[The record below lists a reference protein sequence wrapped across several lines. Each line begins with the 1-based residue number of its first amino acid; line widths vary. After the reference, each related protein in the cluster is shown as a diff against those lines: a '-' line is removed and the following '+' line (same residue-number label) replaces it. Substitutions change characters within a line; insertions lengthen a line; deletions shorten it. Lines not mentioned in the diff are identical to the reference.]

1 MIDTVGL
8 VILLTFLAHTIADF
22 HLQGILA
29 TMKQRQWWVNQI
41 DDATVK
47 EIAEYFTPGTIEEQD
62 LDIFKK
68 QLLGRYSADYMVA
81 LIIHGLEWS
90 ICVSLPALLL
100 LDTHIDGVFAILF
113 TVAMGMLH
121 SIIDDMKAN
130 SHSINL
136 VQDQLL
142 HICQIAFMLWI
153 YIDGGI

>member
-8 VILLTFLAHTIADF
+8 VILLTLLAHTLADF

-29 TMKQRQWWVNQI
+29 KMKQKQWWVEQI
-41 DDATVK
+41 DDATVQ
-47 EIAEYFTPGTIEEQD
+47 EIMEYFTPGTVEEQD
-62 LDIFKK
+62 LDIYKK

-81 LIIHGLEWS
+81 LLIHGLEWS
-90 ICVSLPALLL
+90 ICVSLPSVLLL
-100 LDTHIDGVFAILF
+100 ATQFDWVHVILF

-142 HICQIAFMLWI
+142 HICQIVFMLWI
-153 YIDGGI
+153 YICGGI